1 MTEKVDLPISTYKQI
16 AAGQDGTVYRA
27 KGTCTDIYNTEYGNW
42 HLIDATGDLT
52 IYGTLDKN
60 GATKNFKSLGIEA
73 GDIVTVEGTK
83 KTYNGTVQ
91 LTNVTVIAIEK
102 SLIKI
107 ESLTPAEAL
116 PKEGGVLEVAL
127 TCK

>member
-1 MTEKVDLPISTYKQI
+1 MLYLNCGSKSQIINVIQMTEKVDLPISTYKQI

-60 GATKNFKSLGIEA
+60 GATKNFKSLKI
-73 GDIVTVEGTK
+73 
-83 KTYNGTVQ
+83 KT
-91 LTNVTVIAIEK
+91 
-102 SLIKI
+102 SLLFSHTLIIYFFQVSMK
-107 ESLTPAEAL
+107 
-116 PKEGGVLEVAL
+116 
-127 TCK
+127 